1 MEIIILKNF
10 LIVLNYNDAET
21 TLEFVEMAKTCNA
34 IDKIVVVDNCSTDC
48 SFSKLTCL
56 KSDKIDVIQTDKNGG
71 YAYGNNFGCR
81 YAEKNYNPKLFFI
94 SNPDVR
100 FENHVL
106 QEMDKLSNNHK
117 DIGVVA
123 PIVNQGYNIWNLP
136 KFWGLIE
143 SIFLVWFN
151 LDKRKI
157 KSKSVSLIPFKF

>member
-1 MEIIILKNF
+1 
-10 LIVLNYNDAET
+10 
-21 TLEFVEMAKTCNA
+21 MAKMCNA
-34 IDKIVVVDNCSTDC
+34 IDKIVVVDNCSTDY
-48 SFSKLTCL
+48 SLSKLTCL

-100 FENHVL
+100 FENPVL

-143 SIFLVWFN
+143 SIFLIWFILISLLVN
-151 LDKRKI
+151 ISLRSLLEKVQQLLQKEICPDTV
-157 KSKSVSLIPFKF
+157 SVI